1 MQKPRHE
8 LIVKP
13 TRPFPDRL
21 VSRRAKSQELTE
33 ADFENLTS
41 LLFGHYEIDHENL
54 GIFAWK
60 FLAFRL
66 MCEVFPVFRSRKGGP
81 GAPKKM
87 DTPEAQQARQ
97 QLMEIV
103 EEHLSR
109 TSGQSVTSTCEK
121 LATGT
126 MRNKIPSY
134 YRGTQYGDGPSARVL
149 RDHVRI
155 ARKERAAQQQAQMIF
170 DANKELIPT
179 KEL

>member
-8 LIVKP
+8 LIVKL

-21 VSRRAKSQELTE
+21 VSRRAKSQSLTE

-41 LLFGHYEIDHENL
+41 LLFNHYEIDHETL
-54 GIFAWK
+54 EIFAWK

-66 MCEVFPVFRSRKGGP
+66 MCDVFPAFRSRKSGP

-87 DTPEAQQARQ
+87 DAPEARQARQ
-97 QLMEIV
+97 QLMKIV
-103 EEHLSR
+103 EEHLAR
-109 TSGQSVTSTCEK
+109 TSGQSVTSICEK

-126 MRNKIPSY
+126 MRKQIPSY
-134 YRGTQYGDGPSARVL
+134 YKGSQYGDGPSARVL

-155 ARKERAAQQQAQMIF
+155 ARNERAAQQQAQLIF
-170 DANKELIPT
+170 DTNKELYPS
-179 KEL
+179 